1 MKRLGLIGGVSP
13 ESTEIYARLF
23 NRTARARL
31 GGERSAN
38 FIVWHLDY
46 GRMIDLYRAGDWGGY
61 SAELVL
67 AAKGLERAGADAVM
81 IGSNTSHL
89 GADAVSR
96 EVAIPL
102 IHIIDALAAALSAAG
117 AKSPL
122 FLGTPVAMS
131 GPFYQK
137 ALCER
142 YSGAAVI
149 PSAADQQEIGRIIF
163 DELCH
168 GVVSKASKAALID
181 CISRHPHADGV
192 ILGCTELSMI
202 LSQDDCS
209 IPVFDTTALHAA
221 AGMAFAFGEGL

>member
-81 IGSNTSHL
+81 IGSNKSHL
-89 GADAVSR
+89 GAEAVSR

-102 IHIIDALAAALSAAG
+102 IHVIDALAAALTAAG
-117 AKSPL
+117 ARSPL
-122 FLGTPVAMS
+122 FLGTPVTMS

-137 ALCER
+137 DLRER
-142 YSGAAVI
+142 FSGAAVI
-149 PSAADQQEIGRIIF
+149 PPAADQHEIGRIIF
-163 DELCH
+163 DELCL
-168 GVVSKASKAALID
+168 GVVSKASKAALLD
-181 CISRHPHADGV
+181 CISRHRQADGV

-202 LSQDDCS
+202 LSQDDCAL
-209 IPVFDTTALHAA
+209 PVFDTTALHAA
-221 AGMAFAFGEGL
+221 AGMTFALGGEL